1 LLNERL
7 GQNAH
12 HRYVSTSQRLE
23 FDLSLQSYL
32 RLAEDIKQMKEQLT
46 EAGDSLKAATQR
58 QQEATEK
65 AAKIEKQMAKGE
77 GKHETT
83 NKERKTYL
91 NV

>member
-12 HRYVSTSQRLE
+12 HRYVFQDFTKTVVLISS
-23 FDLSLQSYL
+23 FNHKI
-32 RLAEDIKQMKEQLT
+32 RLAEDIKQMKEQLS
-46 EAGDSLKAATQR
+46 EAGDSLKAATQK

-77 GKHETT
+77 GKTKTT
-83 NKERKTYL
+83 TKKEIRL
-91 NV
+91 